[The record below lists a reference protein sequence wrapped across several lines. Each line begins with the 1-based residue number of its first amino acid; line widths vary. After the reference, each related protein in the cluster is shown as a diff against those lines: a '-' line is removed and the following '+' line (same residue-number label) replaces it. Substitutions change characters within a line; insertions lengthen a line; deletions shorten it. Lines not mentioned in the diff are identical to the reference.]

1 MHQVKPLW
9 EKGVCA
15 ATPPMS
21 PQLPRPTMGIGG
33 LVLSALVTLLVV
45 GGHCSQT
52 HRKVRLSSEASLM
65 RLEVE
70 VALLLP
76 EPVYR
81 KS

>member
-1 MHQVKPLW
+1 
-9 EKGVCA
+9 
-15 ATPPMS
+15 
-21 PQLPRPTMGIGG
+21 MGIGG